1 MWSCLLLT
9 QADISREMCGVCFC
23 WKSARRGIGSA
34 RVRRKRKATNRTLAI
49 QDQITAV
56 DDHVVGIHS

>member
-1 MWSCLLLT
+1 VWSCLLLT
-9 QADISREMCGVCFC
+9 QSGHSARDV

-34 RVRRKRKATNRTLAI
+34 RVEKGKATNRTLAI
-49 QDQITAV
+49 QDQITPV

>member
-23 WKSARRGIGSA
+23 WMADVGALDLLGR
-34 RVRRKRKATNRTLAI
+34 RRKRKATNRTLAI
-49 QDQITAV
+49 QDQITPV